1 MENSIEKA
9 KELIL
14 KEMETNREN
23 CLKEI
28 QEVLSKYDFKFAAS
42 TTIHSDGTVRHNL
55 ELIPINKE

>member
-9 KELIL
+9 KELI
-14 KEMETNREN
+14 
-23 CLKEI
+23 LKEI